1 MICLFMPRMLFCPP
15 QTPASSKINKH
26 YAARVLNCGRR
37 FMCVWHV
44 AVLQHKIKALPKQG
58 FLLTL
63 VQKVEFV
70 VDLVHKAV

>member
-1 MICLFMPRMLFCPP
+1 
-15 QTPASSKINKH
+15 
-26 YAARVLNCGRR
+26 
-37 FMCVWHV
+37 MCVWHV
-44 AVLQHKIKALPKQG
+44 AVLQHKIKALLKQG